1 MELVQ
6 TGIVKY
12 GEKEVGDYTVK
23 VSANYNMDGKA
34 LSCQAYAFDKNERR
48 VCFASWSANGRESIN
63 FEQSISSEAKME
75 ILNEIESTF
84 AAL

>member
-1 MELVQ
+1 MNLQQ

-12 GEKEVGDYTVK
+12 GEKKVGDYTIK
-23 VSANYNMDGKA
+23 CSANYNMDGKA

-48 VCFASWSANGRESIN
+48 VCFATWSANGRESIN
-63 FEQSISSEAKME
+63 FEQSIDANAKMD

-84 AAL
+84 ASL